1 MMLFFAS
8 FLLHPVAD
16 PDQAKAK
23 NANYRNDDR
32 ENERRCIHLFLH
44 RRGKNEGEND
54 SQDARRR
61 SRDVLLKSRHSKSGY
76 GIVYGKI
83 GKFLQ
88 DFVNIHYLG
97 IAKLEQGVK

>member
-1 MMLFFAS
+1 MLFFAS

-32 ENERRCIHLFLH
+32 ENERGRIHLFLH

-54 SQDARRR
+54 SQDARHG
-61 SRDVLLKSRHSKSGY
+61 SRGVLLKSCHSKSGH

-83 GKFLQ
+83 GKFFQ
-88 DFVNIHYLG
+88 DFVNIHHMD
-97 IAKLEQGVK
+97 IPKPEKGVK